1 MPLPDPATHNTAPTH
16 YKTHGPGLPEPSGN
30 VRSAGAA
37 GAPLR
42 GSGSAALELLA
53 PLRSIAHPGR
63 GVQQDHL
70 QLLGGESSFCGSF
83 SMMKEELRQPGTAHA
98 RDCQPVRSGEL
109 CARGGMDTP

>member
-53 PLRSIAHPGR
+53 LC
-63 GVQQDHL
+63 DHRARV
-70 QLLGGESSFCGSF
+70 EEFNRTTCSFSVAKAASAAV